1 MISGEMYKY
10 NNDMYTTFSDV
21 FKSVLDRHA
30 HLKKKITKENQGPF
44 MTKQLSIA
52 IMNRSKQRKMYFKW
66 PSWENFLDHKKAKNT
81 CNNLNKFVKKVF
93 LW

>member
-1 MISGEMYKY
+1 MNELYPKNVEHRNYKKFDVASFLRDLDQEMISGEMYKY

-52 IMNRSKQRKMYFKW
+52 IMNRSKQRKMYFK
-66 PSWENFLDHKKAKNT
+66 
-81 CNNLNKFVKKVF
+81 
-93 LW
+93 